1 MAKQRLV
8 DFRGGINKK
17 ISPHMIGDSQGQD
30 AQDVDLS
37 AVRLQGRKQI
47 QGSTTDEKAQ
57 GTFFYEVGNVSTPG
71 YWVSTDPKD
80 SSYIDGASD
89 FAVWNKDLYVS
100 RIMPEGQTNTTTYPG
115 TLLIYPDGAT
125 TPSNVSFNPPAAPEI
140 ELDYP
145 TATDVLIASTS
156 TNVLASGTISFEEYN
171 PTGSNTVPTSGFT
184 NSYPTASNEN
194 DQCRYFRWQ
203 GTEAEWEA
211 TGLADVFTSTG
222 TYDVYGAR
230 GGWESL
236 ITPTTYYICDTNNNG
251 TIISQA
257 IYNYPNNAI
266 ISQSGSTITLVWKT
280 YGVTYDYNNFSS
292 GTYGTQRYDFYNF
305 INGGTYTLSGGSSIT
320 ATVGVVTIQKRSST
334 TSITTPAF
342 TRDDSRKYIYSTY
355 TSASNSWTTDLAR
368 GASNDGWLGT
378 GASKRDFTGST
389 HGYYLSTVR
398 EQSSLP
404 VLSQGRT
411 QVSIATT
418 STKSNYISVGSFV
431 PQRVD
436 FDITAP
442 TDSTDP
448 LLGYQLEREDGIGS
462 YNFGY
467 INPDT
472 SITLTG
478 SGTSYTLTLPTA
490 GTYRIAWYAYQN
502 CTLSFDSGTTA
513 KSDTTGVVFT
523 TTSANETRSITLSEP
538 SDDGYRGFDLWIEKR
553 VLAGVTSSA
562 DTYAMARCFDVFETS
577 SATTI
582 TGSDFLDVF
591 SAGLSSGS
599 LSSSGTSTNTA
610 APDYLKFLEESNN
623 FFFGVGTEDTNP
635 SRYASGNKKGS
646 YLFVSSYNN
655 PRDWPL
661 TGYVEFDD
669 EINGIHSYP
678 GELIVWT
685 QNGTYRVTGSRPEQ
699 MRKIKL
705 ATTEGMKPEYHNSIA
720 LVNNY
725 LVWVS
730 QSGICFYDGNSVTN
744 LTRGRF
750 ETTDLPIL
758 NAGASIHAGQID
770 GRYYVVGSDET
781 GFMVDFNLE
790 GFPVT
795 QVDLAETGTT
805 RFTDTVN
812 SASTTPD
819 PVLYYKRSENQLYSR
834 RGIIEGKTSRNLWD
848 YQTRDFDGGA
858 YGSIKLVKNIVLN
871 GKGTGKVQ
879 IYLDGQPVFTTVTNN
894 VTVEDPKTVNITTN
908 STVTEPVKVYLP
920 AGFSTRYGVSAADVW
935 SVKITDWSGQL
946 DWIDTEYE
954 ILTS

>member
-30 AQDVDLS
+30 AQDLDMS

-47 QGSTTDEKAQ
+47 QGSTNDEKAQ
-57 GTFFYEVGNVSTPG
+57 GNFFYEVGNVNTPG

-89 FAVWNKDLYVS
+89 FAIWNKDLYVS
-100 RIMPEGQTNTTTYPG
+100 RIMPDGQTNTTTYPG
-115 TLLIYPDGAT
+115 TLLIYPDGAA
-125 TPSNVSFNPPAAPEI
+125 TPSNVSFNPPASPEI
-140 ELDYP
+140 SLDYP
-145 TATDVLIASTS
+145 TATDVLIASSS
-156 TNVLASGTISFEEYN
+156 TNILATGSISFQEYN
-171 PTGSNTVPTSGFT
+171 PTSSPTLPTSGFT

-194 DQCRYFRWQ
+194 DACRYFRWQ

-211 TGLADVFTSTG
+211 TGLADVFTATG
-222 TYDVYGAR
+222 TYTAHGSSFGEQNIV
-230 GGWESL
+230 
-236 ITPTTYYICDTNNNG
+236 PNTYYVCYVNENN
-251 TIISQA
+251 TINKATIRA
-257 IYNYPNNAI
+257 YPNNVI
-266 ISQSGSTITLVWKT
+266 ISQSGSTITLVWRT
-280 YGVTYDYNNFSS
+280 FGYDSDFAFFQNSNN
-292 GTYGTQRYDFYNF
+292 GTQRYDFYNF
-305 INGGTYTLSGGSSIT
+305 INGGTYTRSDGVSIT
-320 ATVGVVTIQKRSST
+320 TTVGVVTIQKKSKT

-368 GASNDGWLGT
+368 GAANDGWLGT

-398 EQSSLP
+398 AQSNLP

-411 QVSIATT
+411 QVSISAT

-431 PQRVD
+431 PQRVN
-436 FDITAP
+436 FTITAP
-442 TDSTDP
+442 TDSTDL

-467 INPDT
+467 ISPDT
-472 SITLTG
+472 GITLTG
-478 SGTSYTLTLPTA
+478 SGTSYTLTIPTA

-502 CTLSFDSGTTA
+502 CTLSFDSGTTV

-523 TTSANETRSITLSEP
+523 TTAANQTRTITLSEP
-538 SDDGYRGFDLWIEKR
+538 TDDGYRGFDLWIEKR
-553 VLAGVTSSA
+553 VLTGVTSSA
-562 DTYAMARCFDVFETS
+562 DTYVIARCFDVFETS
-577 SATTI
+577 SATSI

-591 SAGLSSGS
+591 SAGLTSGS

-623 FFFGVGTEDTNP
+623 FFFGVGTEDTD
-635 SRYASGNKKGS
+635 STRYASGNKKGS

-655 PRDWPL
+655 PRDWPT

-705 ATTEGMKPEYHNSIA
+705 ATTEGMKPDYHRSAA

-730 QSGICFYDGNSVTN
+730 QSGICFYDGNTVTN

-750 ETTDLPIL
+750 ETSDLSIL
-758 NAGASIHAGQID
+758 NAGSSIHAGQID
-770 GRYYVVGSDET
+770 GRYYVLGANET
-781 GFMVDFNLE
+781 GYVVDFNLE
-790 GFPVT
+790 GFPVA
-795 QVDLAETGTT
+795 QVDLAETGTV

-812 SASTTPD
+812 SVSTTPD
-819 PVLYYKRSENQLYSR
+819 PVLFYKRSENQLYSR
-834 RGIIEGKTSRNLWD
+834 RGIVEGKTTRNLWD

-879 IYLDGQPVFTTVTNN
+879 IYLDGQPVFTTVANN

-908 STVTEPVKVYLP
+908 STVTEPVKLYLP
-920 AGFSTRYGVSAADVW
+920 AGFTTRYGVSAADVW
-935 SVKITDWSGQL
+935 SVKITDWSGQI